1 MSNWDLLP
9 LDDLRREF
17 LRQSPKDVDGVFNE
31 SSLFYREKLLRK
43 LSSLFELSGAPES
56 WDIDYFW
63 TTLLCR
69 GYIGITDTPLG
80 VLPLECGYSGINVFR
95 HPTTLIFTNPVLQ
108 DFQRTIDVDGVLMKL
123 QFNYLGVLPL
133 VQRYATLLAMCD
145 SSLSVGLMNSKVAF
159 VAMAANKQQANS
171 MKKMYDRI
179 SSGEPAVFVNNDIGN
194 PANFYFN
201 RVKENFIG
209 QELLIVKR
217 GIMNEFLT
225 EIGINNANTD
235 KRERLVADEVN
246 ANNEEIKI
254 NIADWLYNLQ
264 EGVDKA
270 NKMFGLSLRIRRR
283 EYGEVVTDESA
294 ESDFLPEEPEE

>member
-1 MSNWDLLP
+1 MNNWDQIP

-17 LRQSPKDVDGVFNE
+17 LRQSPKAVDGVFNE
-31 SSLFYREKLLRK
+31 SALFYREKLLRK
-43 LSSLFELSGAPES
+43 LSSLFELTGAPES

-69 GYIGITDTPLG
+69 GYIGITDTELG
-80 VLPLECGYSGINVFR
+80 ILPLECGYSGINVFR
-95 HPTTLIFTNPVLQ
+95 HPTTLIFTNPVLH
-108 DFQRTIDVDGVLMKL
+108 DFQRTIDVDGILMKL

-133 VQRYATLLAMCD
+133 VQRYATFLAECD
-145 SSLSVGLMNSKVAF
+145 SSLSVGLMNSKVTLI
-159 VAMAANKQQANS
+159 AMASNKQQANS
-171 MKKMYDRI
+171 MKKMYDQI

-294 ESDFLPEEPEE
+294 EPDFLPEEPEE

>member
-1 MSNWDLLP
+1 MNNWDNIP

-43 LSSLFELSGAPES
+43 LSSLFELTGAPES

-63 TTLLCR
+63 TTLLCH
-69 GYIGITDTPLG
+69 GYIGITDTELG
-80 VLPLECGYSGINVFR
+80 ILPLECGYSGINVFR
-95 HPTTLIFTNPVLQ
+95 HPTTLIFTNPVLK

-145 SSLSVGLMNSKVAF
+145 SSLSVGLMNSKVSF

-225 EIGINNANTD
+225 EIGIKNANTD
-235 KRERLVADEVN
+235 KRERLVTDEVN

-254 NIADWLYNLQ
+254 NIADWLYNLE

-283 EYGEVVTDESA
+283 EYGEVMEDESS
-294 ESDFLPEEPEE
+294 ESDKLSEAV

>member
-1 MSNWDLLP
+1 MNNWDKIP

-17 LRQSPKDVDGVFNE
+17 MRQSPKDVDGVFNE

-43 LSSLFELSGAPES
+43 LSSLFELTGAPES

-69 GYIGITDTPLG
+69 GYIGITDTELG
-80 VLPLECGYSGINVFR
+80 ILPLECGYSGINVFR
-95 HPTTLIFTNPVLQ
+95 HPTTLIFTNPVLH
-108 DFQRTIDVDGVLMKL
+108 DFRRTIDVDGILLKL

-133 VQRYATLLAMCD
+133 VQRYSTLLAMCD

-254 NIADWLYNLQ
+254 NIADWLDNLQ

-283 EYGEVVTDESA
+283 EYGEVSEDESA
-294 ESDFLPEEPEE
+294 ESDKLSEDI